1 MEISESGRWRI
12 HDNVAHAVNEVL
24 NGCADVGVDFF
35 PEMRSTITQDEE
47 GAEFPDSQSVCS
59 QILRLRL

>member
-12 HDNVAHAVNEVL
+12 HNNVARAVN
-24 NGCADVGVDFF
+24 DVGIDFF
-35 PEMRSTITQDEE
+35 PEMLSSVTQDEE

-59 QILRLRL
+59 QIPRLRL